1 MQAYGESYDDANCF
15 WYADPASRPHNGLLP
30 SPRLHLTDVDIP
42 EGEWDASYGSIPV
55 VPIPDC
61 LVYVFVIDRYQ
72 TTPIAMH
79 THSPDLSSQAL
90 VAHTQLLLD
99 SFERVVGRSLMP
111 RTGNPQEEVG
121 VLDLCISNQSLL
133 HDTNVGHGWRVF
145 FFFGCALKASR
156 MFNLPDRVVLSH
168 GTQEDPVLNYAN
180 ALGLKLWE
188 MDWER
193 LTSTPSRKYVSTS
206 AS

>member
-1 MQAYGESYDDANCF
+1 MMMRTAFGTLILLQGLTMACCRRPGF
-15 WYADPASRPHNGLLP
+15 ISRMSTYQRVSGTRSMDRDH
-30 SPRLHLTDVDIP
+30 R
-42 EGEWDASYGSIPV
+42 V
-55 VPIPDC
+55 VPKSDC
-61 LVYVFVIDRYQ
+61 LVYVFVIECHQ